1 MLPHW
6 TILEELFEITENSK
20 TGLRWKERKNNSNF
34 NARYANQPAGSI
46 SKSGDGIPAW
56 RVSLKLHKN
65 KVAKYYACRIIFSIF
80 HKVSLTRDDT
90 IEHINGNP
98 LVNKISNLRCRT
110 KNKKITFD
118 KANK

>member
-1 MLPHW
+1 M
-6 TILEELFEITENSK
+6 
-20 TGLRWKERKNNSNF
+20 
-34 NARYANQPAGSI
+34 
-46 SKSGDGIPAW
+46 
-56 RVSLKLHKN
+56 
-65 KVAKYYACRIIFSIF
+65 AKYYACRIIFSIF